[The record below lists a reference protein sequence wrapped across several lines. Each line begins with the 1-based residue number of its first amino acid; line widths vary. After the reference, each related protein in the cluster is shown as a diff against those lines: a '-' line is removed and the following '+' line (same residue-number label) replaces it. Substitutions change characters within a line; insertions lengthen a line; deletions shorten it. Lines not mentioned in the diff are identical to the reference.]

1 MRNRETINRK
11 LEQIESN
18 LTKMVFVLK
27 RQGTREEFETLVDNT
42 KDLAEQIKAFISME
56 PISPNEINKLN

>member
-42 KDLAEQIKAFISME
+42 KDLTEQIKAFISIE

>member
-42 KDLAEQIKAFISME
+42 KDLAEQLK
-56 PISPNEINKLN
+56 